1 MTAKPRRTGPLNGI
15 RVVELGGIGPG
26 PHGAMM
32 LGDLGA
38 DVIRIERPGYDFDQ
52 EPADFVLRN
61 RRIVILDLKLDSD
74 LADLLSLVAEAD
86 VLIEGFRPGV
96 AERLG
101 FGPDASTES
110 NPRLVY
116 ARMTG
121 WGQSGPLATR
131 AGHDL
136 NYIAI
141 TGALNAIGRQGHPP
155 TVPINLVGD
164 YGGGSMLLV
173 QGVLAALVER
183 SVSGRGQVIDV
194 AMVDGASILVQQIL
208 SLHRL
213 GRWNAERGTNTL
225 DGGAPF
231 YDTYECADGKFVAVG
246 ALEPQF
252 YRELL
257 RGLEL
262 NADELPDRDDVT
274 QWPALRHIFTEL
286 FKQRTRVEWT
296 AVFEATDA
304 CVSPVLDFDEA
315 EHHAHLTARSTRI
328 EIDGLSQA
336 APAPRF
342 SRTPAPAP
350 TAPPRHMAIASDIM
364 AGWRADRPS

>member
-1 MTAKPRRTGPLNGI
+1 
-15 RVVELGGIGPG
+15 
-26 PHGAMM
+26 MM

-38 DVIRIERPGYDFDQ
+38 DVVRVERPGYDFDR
-52 EPADFVLRN
+52 EKPDFVLRN

-74 LADLLSLVAEAD
+74 LRDLLGLVAEAD
-86 VLIEGFRPGV
+86 VLVEGFRPGV

-101 FGPDASTES
+101 FGPDVCIGS

-121 WGQSGPLATR
+121 WGQSGPLAAR

-136 NYIAI
+136 NYISV
-141 TGALNAIGRQGHPP
+141 TGALNAIGRPGQPP

-183 SVSGRGQVIDV
+183 SASGRGQVVDI

-208 SLHRL
+208 SLHQL
-213 GRWNAERGTNTL
+213 GKWKTERGTNTL

-257 RGLEL
+257 RGLQL
-262 NADELPDRDDVT
+262 DKDELPNRDDAA
-274 QWPALRHIFTEL
+274 QWPALRSIFTTR
-286 FKQRTRVEWT
+286 FRQRSRDEWT

-315 EHHAHLTARSTRI
+315 EHHGHLASRGTRI

-342 SRTPAPAP
+342 SRTPAPMPA
-350 TAPPRHMAIASDIM
+350 APPRQEVAAADVGAEWRSDS
-364 AGWRADRPS
+364 RS

>member
-1 MTAKPRRTGPLNGI
+1 MQTKSNPRGPLNGL

-38 DVIRIERPGYDFDQ
+38 DVVRVERPGYGFD
-52 EPADFVLRN
+52 ADKTDFVLRN
-61 RRIVILDLKLDSD
+61 RRIVILDLKQESD
-74 LADLLSLVAEAD
+74 LQDLHGLVAEAD

-101 FGPDASTES
+101 FGPEVCIGA
-110 NPRLVY
+110 NPRLIY

-121 WGQSGPLATR
+121 WGQSGPLAAR

-136 NYIAI
+136 NYISI
-141 TGALNAIGRQGHPP
+141 TGALNAIGRPGERP

-183 SVSGRGQVIDV
+183 SISGRGQEIDV
-194 AMVDGASILVQQIL
+194 AMVDGVSILVQQIL
-208 SLHRL
+208 SLHQL
-213 GRWNAERGTNTL
+213 GKWNADRGTNML

-231 YDTYECADGKFVAVG
+231 YDTYECADSKFVAVG

-257 RGLEL
+257 QGLQL
-262 NADELPDRDDVT
+262 DTDDLPNRDDVA
-274 QWPALRHIFTEL
+274 QWPALRSIFAAR
-286 FKQRTRVEWT
+286 FRQQSRDEWT
-296 AVFEATDA
+296 ALFETMDA

-315 EHHAHLTARSTRI
+315 EHHGHLTARGTRI

-342 SRTPAPAP
+342 TRTPAPVP
-350 TAPPRHMAIASDIM
+350 TAPPRQEVAASDVQ
-364 AGWRADRPS
+364 AEWRADSPS